1 MQFRD
6 LKMKGGTSFEVVLA
20 EARLPVRLGHRDA
33 KMVFGDPM
41 ARQLAATGMGAVT
54 EVRAHEE
61 APDDVSGVT
70 LFLGLRDTSRSGLQ
84 TVAHMLEHLHAPLG
98 SSLRLS
104 FGGDPMIFGTTEGL
118 ELSVANAE
126 TPDAGARKQLAQACV
141 EAMKGFAISR
151 GWAKRADRTIFY
163 FYGESF
169 QRMRASLTTLIDADP
184 IFASAVARRLA

>member
-1 MQFRD
+1 MFFRD
-6 LKMKGGTSFEVVLA
+6 LKMKSGTSFEVVLA

-41 ARQLAATGMGAVT
+41 ARQLAATGLGAVT
-54 EVRAHEE
+54 DVRAHEE
-61 APDDVSGVT
+61 APDDVFGVT
-70 LFLGLRDTSRSGLQ
+70 LFLGLRDSSRDGLKA
-84 TVAHMLEHLHAPLG
+84 VSKMLEHLHAPLG

-104 FGGDPMIFGTTEGL
+104 LGGEPMVFGATEGL
-118 ELSVANAE
+118 ELSVANTD
-126 TPDAGARKQLAQACV
+126 TPDAGSRRQLAQACT

-169 QRMRASLTTLIDADP
+169 QRMQTSLAQLLDADP